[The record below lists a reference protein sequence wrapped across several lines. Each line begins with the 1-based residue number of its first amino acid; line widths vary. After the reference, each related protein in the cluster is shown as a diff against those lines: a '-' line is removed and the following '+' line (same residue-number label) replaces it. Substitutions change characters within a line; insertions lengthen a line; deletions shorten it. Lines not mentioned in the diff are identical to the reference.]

1 MESINKLN
9 TGIVMDQDH
18 YRGFRLSPQQRRL
31 WLLQRDGSIYNSQ
44 AAVLLGR
51 PLAIDVLKQALSKTI
66 ADHEILRTTFRRVPG
81 MSVPLQ
87 VVVDQLDADWRQLD
101 WTDRGPQQA
110 EADMDHLGGEELAQ
124 TFDLANGPLLRA
136 RLISFPGSRNLLLIT
151 LPSLCADNRTLANLL
166 SITGSNYS
174 ALLGQPR
181 QHVEPIQYV
190 QFSEWQHELLS
201 EDDATEGLAYWT
213 KQDFRE
219 ELNAWLPVAERAT
232 AHAAFASQVYHQ
244 RLNAEFIEAMA
255 NVAMRHDVRVAD
267 LLFAAW
273 QLVLWRL
280 LDGQALVV
288 GYIEPG
294 RKYED
299 FENALGLFARCL
311 PVRPSFRSSMTF
323 SEALRQI
330 KSTVAETSALQE
342 YFNWEPEF
350 DSEQSVLDQS
360 FFSFGFE
367 TVAWPMSVSFNG
379 VSGVLCRQ
387 SSDIER
393 FKLKLTCFERPEAM
407 SFELGYDTAHFSAA
421 TIQRLAGNLVT
432 VLESVVS
439 NADETLADVRI
450 VSDSERREL
459 LVDLNQTGAALPAD
473 KTIYQLI
480 EEQALRTPNAIAVT
494 FENQSLTYEALNRRA
509 NQLAHY
515 LRREGIGP
523 STCVALVVERSLELM
538 VGMLGILKAGGAYV
552 PLDPTYPPD
561 RIGLILEDAQAP
573 LILTQNHLL
582 DRLPPH
588 HAKTVRLE
596 ADWEDIARESDI
608 NPIALSAPE
617 DLAYVIYTSGS
628 TGRPKGV
635 LVSQRNLVHSTQARM
650 AYYEEAI
657 TSFLLLS
664 SFSFDSSVAGIFWTL
679 CRGGNLCLPAEG
691 VQMDLPR
698 LAELIESRRISHLLC
713 LPSLYSLLL
722 KQTLTSRLNSLLCVI
737 VAGEACPADLLAEHH
752 QALPQAALYNEYGP
766 TEGTVWSTVYRSQ
779 AGEQR
784 QQTPIGRPIANTQI
798 FLLDKH
804 LQPVPF
810 GVPGELYVG
819 GAGLTYG
826 YLHLPALTAERFV
839 PNPFSHELGARLY
852 QTGDM
857 ARYLSDGNIE
867 FLGRSDDQIKLRG
880 YRIELDEIRTVLRQH
895 PAVEEAVIV
904 VKEDQPGDKRLV
916 GYAVPSWKHRAEFSG
931 HRRYKLPNGMAIVHQ
946 NKSETDFLYGDI
958 FGDQIYLKHGITVH
972 DGDCVFDVG
981 ANIGIFTLFA
991 GQFAKDVRV
1000 FAFEPIP
1007 AIVELLQLNASLYG
1021 TDVKVFG
1028 CGLGREAATPSFTYY
1043 PHFTLMSGRYA
1054 DAVIEEQVARSYMA
1068 HQFETLSHDPNGEI
1082 ENHLRAQ
1089 YSDELLT
1096 GRFESESIHCPV
1108 RTLSS
1113 IVREE
1118 QIGQIDLLKIDVER
1132 SEADVLAGIED
1143 KHWAMIKQIVMEV
1156 EDQDG
1161 RLEQLI
1167 SILKNKGY
1175 RVIVDRE
1182 KSLSQTSLY
1191 NLYATRATEER
1202 MSVETADRPARQL
1215 ATNANSILTSGEL
1228 RNFMRERLPEYMV
1241 PSVFELLNE
1250 LPRLPNGKLNLR
1262 ALPAPAQGLNE
1273 SDKVYVRP
1281 GTEMERLLVSI
1292 WSEALQREQVGIHDN
1307 FFDLGGHSFLAIKAH
1322 YRLTQEINQEVP
1334 LLKFF
1339 EHPTVH
1345 TLAKYLDDN
1354 QAAQLSDSPSSGDWA
1369 EKRRS
1374 GLRRQR
1380 QMRGN

>member
-1 MESINKLN
+1 
-9 TGIVMDQDH
+9 MDHDRA
-18 YRGFRLSPQQRRL
+18 RGFRLSPQQRRL
-31 WLLQRDGSIYNSQ
+31 WLLQRDGSVYNSQ
-44 AAVLLGR
+44 AAVLLDG
-51 PLAIDVLKQALSKTI
+51 PVAIRVLKQALSRTI
-66 ADHEILRTTFRRVPG
+66 ADYEILRTTFRRVPG
-81 MSVPLQ
+81 MNVPLQ

-101 WTDRGPQQA
+101 WTNHSPQQA
-110 EADMDHLGGEELAQ
+110 EEEMDRLGREELAQ
-124 TFDLANGPLLRA
+124 TFDLAGGPLIRA
-136 RLISFPGSRNLLLIT
+136 HLISFPESRNVLLIT
-151 LPSLCADNRTLANLL
+151 LPSLCADNRTLTNLL

-174 ALLGQPR
+174 VLLGQPSER
-181 QHVEPIQYV
+181 VEPIQYV

-201 EDDATEGLAYWT
+201 EDDAGEGLAYWMR
-213 KQDFRE
+213 QDFRE
-219 ELNAWLPVAERAT
+219 QLNARLPVAERAT
-232 AHAAFASQVYHQ
+232 AQAKSAPQVYHEC
-244 RLNAEFIEAMA
+244 LNAKLFEALTA
-255 NVAMRHDVRVAD
+255 VAIRHDVRIAE
-267 LLFAAW
+267 LLFATW

-280 LDGQALVV
+280 LDGQELVV
-288 GYIEPG
+288 GHVEQG

-299 FENALGLFARCL
+299 LENALGLFARCL
-311 PVRPSFRSSMTF
+311 PLRPSFRSSMTF
-323 SEALRQI
+323 NEALRQI
-330 KSTVAETSALQE
+330 KNTVAEASALQE

-350 DSEQSVLDQS
+350 DPEQSAS
-360 FFSFGFE
+360 EHPFFSFGFE
-367 TVAWPMSVSFNG
+367 SVAWPMAISFNG
-379 VSGVLCRQ
+379 VSGVPYRQ

-393 FKLKLTCFERPEAM
+393 FNIKLTCFEQPGAL
-407 SFELGYDTAHFSAA
+407 SFELGYDAAHFSAA
-421 TIQRLAGNLVT
+421 TIQRLARNLVT

-439 NADETLADVRI
+439 NFDETLADVRI
-450 VSDSERREL
+450 VSDSERQEL
-459 LVDLNQTGAALPAD
+459 LVDLNRTEAALPAG

-480 EEQALRTPNAIAVT
+480 EEQTVRTPTAIAVT
-494 FENQSLTYEALNRRA
+494 FENQSLTYDTLNRRA

-515 LRREGIGP
+515 LRREGIGAN
-523 STCVALVVERSLELM
+523 TCVALLVERSLELM
-538 VGMLGILKAGGAYV
+538 VGMLGILKAGAAYV
-552 PLDPTYPPD
+552 PLDPTYPQD
-561 RIGLILEDAQAP
+561 RIGLIIEDAQAP
-573 LILTQNHLL
+573 LILTQNHLI
-582 DRLPPH
+582 DGLPQH
-588 HAKTVRLE
+588 QAKTVRLD

-608 NPIALSAPE
+608 NPGALSAPE

-635 LVSQRNLVHSTQARM
+635 LVSQRNLVHSTQTRM
-650 AYYEEAI
+650 AYYQEVV

-679 CRGGNLCLPAEG
+679 CQGGNLYLPAEG
-691 VQMDLPR
+691 LQMDLPR
-698 LAELIESRRISHLLC
+698 LAELIERGRISHLLC

-722 KQTLTSRLNSLLCVI
+722 KQTLTSKLSSLRCVI
-737 VAGEACPADLLAEHH
+737 VAGEACPADLLADHH

-779 AGEQR
+779 AGEQP
-784 QQTPIGRPIANTQI
+784 QQVPIGRPIANTQI

-819 GAGLTYG
+819 GTGLTYG
-826 YLHLPALTAERFV
+826 YLHLPALTAEMFV
-839 PNPFSHELGARLY
+839 PNPFSNAPGTRLY
-852 QTGDM
+852 RTGDV

-880 YRIELDEIRTVLRQH
+880 YRIELDEIRSVLRQH
-895 PAVEEAVIV
+895 PAVEEAVVI

-916 GYAVPSWKHRAEFSG
+916 AYAVPTWKHRAEVSG

-946 NKSETDFLYGDI
+946 NKSETDFLYDDI
-958 FGDQIYLKHGITVH
+958 FGEQIYLKHGIRLH

-981 ANIGIFTLFA
+981 ANIGMFTLFA
-991 GQFAKDVRV
+991 SQFAKDVRV
-1000 FAFEPIP
+1000 FAFEPMP
-1007 AIVELLQLNASLYG
+1007 AIVELLQINAALYG
-1021 TDVKVFG
+1021 TDVKVLG
-1028 CGLGREAATPSFTYY
+1028 CGLGREPALVSFTYY

-1082 ENHLRAQ
+1082 ENQLRTQ

-1096 GRFESESIHCPV
+1096 GRFESESIRCPV

-1113 IVREE
+1113 VLAEE

-1132 SEADVLAGIED
+1132 SESDVLAGIED
-1143 KHWAMIKQIVMEV
+1143 EHWGMIKQIVLEV

-1161 RLEQLI
+1161 RLQQLT
-1167 SILKNKGY
+1167 SILKDKGY
-1175 RVIVDRE
+1175 RVTVDRE
-1182 KSLSQTSLY
+1182 KSLSQTNLY
-1191 NLYATRATEER
+1191 NLYATRATEEWI
-1202 MSVETADRPARQL
+1202 SVETVDRPAEQIS
-1215 ATNANSILTSGEL
+1215 TNLNSILTSGEL

-1241 PSVFELLNE
+1241 PSGFELLTE

-1262 ALPAPAQGLNE
+1262 ALPAPTHGVNE
-1273 SDKVYVRP
+1273 SDKAYVPP

-1292 WSEALQREQVGIHDN
+1292 WSEALKLEQVGIHDN

-1322 YRLTQEINQEVP
+1322 YRLTQELNQEVP

-1345 TLAKYLDDN
+1345 TLAKYLSDN
-1354 QAAQLSDSPSSGDWA
+1354 QAVELPDSQASRDWA
-1369 EKRRS
+1369 EKRKV